1 MTYVSAVL
9 EKFHHTFD
17 IWLRHLILCKVH
29 WVVLWW
35 KSSITVLL
43 SIYYL
48 LLWYYL
54 SNSTFQYLR
63 YNKIAIINVT
73 VHKFFL
79 IGNKKACVSHK
90 SFKIQIGLCTHIC
103 LQNNVSGFNEV
114 ENPVQIFSGFHYLNS
129 NLSFWACFFD
139 HLS

>member
-1 MTYVSAVL
+1 MTYVSAIL
-9 EKFHHTFD
+9 ETFHHTFD

-43 SIYYL
+43 FSI
-48 LLWYYL
+48 
-54 SNSTFQYLR
+54 TFYCVIFYIIQLFNICD
-63 YNKIAIINVT
+63 YNKVGIINVT

-79 IGNKKACVSHK
+79 IGNKKAGVSHK
-90 SFKIQIGLCTHIC
+90 SFKIQIRHCAHIC

>member
-1 MTYVSAVL
+1 MSQPFLRNFIILLIYDSVILSYARFTGWYCDEKAVSQCFFL
-9 EKFHHTFD
+9 FIIFYCG
-17 IWLRHLILCKVH
+17 IIYLIQLFNICH
-29 WVVLWW
+29 
-35 KSSITVLL
+35 
-43 SIYYL
+43 
-48 LLWYYL
+48 
-54 SNSTFQYLR
+54 

-129 NLSFWACFFD
+129 NLSF
-139 HLS
+139 